1 MAAASSDRSELRRC
15 VMHMWPSYDGMG
27 LNLKNSR
34 KSGQPHVIR
43 DVDVGSP
50 AYYAG
55 VHSNDLIL
63 SVGER
68 QCEFDK
74 FDTLL
79 KLIREQLRRD
89 NLCDLVV
96 LNQSYYAEFR
106 RRNHIASSK
115 QPIDLRAPH
124 IAAQIRTY
132 QSPVHNPNVAD
143 SSAGASLGV
152 GTLVY
157 GEQQQQR
164 RVSLPLAATSTA
176 NNNNNN
182 MSTTNISI
190 KTNGGPIG
198 LTTST
203 STSTPT
209 PTPNNEVELRMCHL
223 LTWPHFDGYGFFVY
237 YTREGCFVKDV
248 EANSPA
254 QLGGLLAADRIL
266 EINGKRVRDIKDREL
281 VVKEID
287 KLKRGGGGTG
297 TFGTTKSSSGTS
309 AMRSRSAYSVVSSPT
324 ATTATATTATSTPG
338 EYLNLLVADK
348 ASYEWLVARKVD
360 VSSAKASRASGV
372 RVRDCYTPS
381 LAQLRSQQQQQQ
393 QPMANTLSSVSMVDL
408 TAASSTRL
416 QQPAP
421 PSIAIKR
428 CTVRRRRV
436 GGSGANSEQQIPL
449 GFEMTKRGAQA
460 HFISRVD
467 GESAASA
474 AGLEPD
480 DYLIELNGEN
490 IEHDDNMQLR
500 SKMVRLL
507 DNAGAPHFVLTT
519 INKQGYE
526 HCIANGISSSLF
538 IQSNKSLIK
547 TFDPPA
553 LPPAP
558 PQPQPQV
565 QKQQQQQ
572 QQSRPAS
579 PDPATTATT
588 TTTSMMLMMMPRL
601 CMIRKRAEERELG
614 FAIARIKNRPGH
626 YINDVVGGS
635 AAERAGLRAGDRLL
649 EINGE
654 NIEALA
660 HAQVVKRIIELAGG
674 ADATINL
681 LVQEKDQQQQ
691 QQQQQQQTGLV
702 SSSSST
708 STSAMANVSSNV
720 YNPMADVIVSSV
732 ATAITTTTNVPI
744 NNSSTNNSNG
754 STSTSDLKNNVL
766 VVHKH
771 EMQQQQQQ
779 QQQQATQVPSI
790 NVYPEIKVRH
800 NTTRVEIK

>member
-1 MAAASSDRSELRRC
+1 
-15 VMHMWPSYDGMG
+15 MW
-27 LNLKNSR
+27 
-34 KSGQPHVIR
+34 
-43 DVDVGSP
+43 
-50 AYYAG
+50 
-55 VHSNDLIL
+55 
-63 SVGER
+63 
-68 QCEFDK
+68 F
-74 FDTLL
+74 
-79 KLIREQLRRD
+79 
-89 NLCDLVV
+89 
-96 LNQSYYAEFR
+96 
-106 RRNHIASSK
+106 
-115 QPIDLRAPH
+115 PIM
-124 IAAQIRTY
+124 
-132 QSPVHNPNVAD
+132 VF
-143 SSAGASLGV
+143 
-152 GTLVY
+152 
-157 GEQQQQR
+157 
-164 RVSLPLAATSTA
+164 AAT
-176 NNNNNN
+176 
-182 MSTTNISI
+182 
-190 KTNGGPIG
+190 
-198 LTTST
+198 
-203 STSTPT
+203 
-209 PTPNNEVELRMCHL
+209 
-223 LTWPHFDGYGFFVY
+223 
-237 YTREGCFVKDV
+237 
-248 EANSPA
+248 
-254 QLGGLLAADRIL
+254 
-266 EINGKRVRDIKDREL
+266 
-281 VVKEID
+281 
-287 KLKRGGGGTG
+287 
-297 TFGTTKSSSGTS
+297 
-309 AMRSRSAYSVVSSPT
+309 
-324 ATTATATTATSTPG
+324 
-338 EYLNLLVADK
+338 
-348 ASYEWLVARKVD
+348 
-360 VSSAKASRASGV
+360 
-372 RVRDCYTPS
+372 
-381 LAQLRSQQQQQQ
+381 
-393 QPMANTLSSVSMVDL
+393 
-408 TAASSTRL
+408 
-416 QQPAP
+416 
-421 PSIAIKR
+421 
-428 CTVRRRRV
+428 
-436 GGSGANSEQQIPL
+436 
-449 GFEMTKRGAQA
+449 
-460 HFISRVD
+460 
-467 GESAASA
+467 
-474 AGLEPD
+474 
-480 DYLIELNGEN
+480 
-490 IEHDDNMQLR
+490 
-500 SKMVRLL
+500 
-507 DNAGAPHFVLTT
+507 
-519 INKQGYE
+519 GYE